1 MELDSD
7 ISRSLTLG
15 YEAGERALL
24 DPSLWRDLART
35 ALAPQVLWRAL
46 PIFVAMVVAIVL
58 SAHWLPVA
66 LAWVVPLA
74 FALWLWPPVLRWFIG
89 AVADHALTSVATH
102 RGLPPQPLPAEST
115 WRAWWRPALIC
126 GAMHGPLLWL
136 GLSDNTLALLLV
148 LVVQVVVMA
157 PALVRS
163 LLSPWLPIDRIDVA
177 LRAEPTAW
185 RLFTAVGLVSLVAA
199 RAIAA
204 QMGGFDA
211 DNVFGAFG
219 AVRGIAFVGVV
230 AKLALVS
237 AAGVFIAVFGTAALA
252 RIAIE
257 RVLDGDEP
265 VDGETLPAAADDTA
279 PLPLQQALPV
289 HPAPRGMDSARSR
302 KLAVG
307 ALVTT
312 VALILVVAVL
322 PLRLRQTATVLLL
335 REDIAAARAD
345 GEWASESLV
354 QAARNRYACNG
365 NNFKLR
371 AMHWGGIDSLG
382 GEDDRAVA
390 CAARHGQLSTVKLLL
405 GYGDSPMALRH
416 DPRFKDPAALL
427 SPIEQALQNEAGLPS
442 ADYLLSRH
450 DGAHVQRPSQG
461 LVDGVQAAALSN
473 CLACVEW
480 AVRHSAPVDGTSL
493 ATPMALWLDNAG
505 RGSHEVANLQH
516 LQVLGLSAVAIGD
529 DGRSALHAAANNGD
543 LDSVNWLLAQGADP
557 TRTDRD
563 GNMPAHYAA
572 SRLGFGPDNR
582 RIGQGDPADRERV
595 QVVQRLLAAAPSTER
610 GAAHRERHV
619 VLAKVSPYV
628 EEPIDFD
635 AAIDA
640 YPALQKARGPTL
652 SDLVN
657 PS

>member
-1 MELDSD
+1 MDLDSD
-7 ISRSLTLG
+7 VSRSLSRG

-35 ALAPQVLWRAL
+35 ALAPQVLWRAV
-46 PIFVAMVVAIVL
+46 PIFVAMVVAIAL
-58 SAHWLPVA
+58 SARWLPAA
-66 LAWVVPLA
+66 LAWAVPLA

-89 AVADHALTSVATH
+89 AVADHALTSVATDH
-102 RGLPPQPLPAEST
+102 GLAPQPLPPEST
-115 WRAWWRPALIC
+115 YRAWWRPALIC
-126 GAMHGPLLWL
+126 GAMHGPLQWL
-136 GLSDNTLALLLV
+136 GLSDNSLALLLV
-148 LVVQVVVMA
+148 LAVQVVVMS

-163 LLSPWLPIDRIDVA
+163 LLSPWLPIERIDLA

-204 QMGGFDA
+204 QMGGFDS
-211 DNVFGAFG
+211 DNFFGAFS
-219 AVRGIAFVGVV
+219 AVGGIAFVGAL

-237 AAGVFIAVFGTAALA
+237 AVGVFIAVFGTAALA
-252 RIAIE
+252 RMAIE
-257 RVLDGDEP
+257 RVLDGDGHA
-265 VDGETLPAAADDTA
+265 DGATLPAVADDA
-279 PLPLQQALPV
+279 VPLPLPV

-302 KLAVG
+302 KLAGG
-307 ALVTT
+307 ALVAAIT
-312 VALILVVAVL
+312 LAVL
-322 PLRLRQTATVLLL
+322 VAALPVRLRQAATVLML
-335 REDIAAARAD
+335 RDDIAAARAD

-354 QAARNRYACNG
+354 QGARNRYACNG

-371 AMHWGGIDSLG
+371 VMHWGGIDSLG

-416 DPRFKDPAALL
+416 DPRFKDPSALL
-427 SPIEQALQNEAGLPS
+427 SPIEQALQNEAGLP
-442 ADYLLSRH
+442 AAEYLLARH

-461 LVDGVQAAALSN
+461 LIDGVQAAALSN

-480 AVRHSAPVDGTSL
+480 AVRHSAPVDGTSQ

-516 LQVLGLSAVAIGD
+516 LQVLGLSAAAIGD

-557 TRTDRD
+557 TRADRD
-563 GNMPAHYAA
+563 GNMPVHYAA
-572 SRLGFGPDNR
+572 GRLGFGPDNR

-595 QVVQRLLAAAPSTER
+595 QVVQRLLTVAPSTER
-610 GAAHRERHV
+610 GASHREHHV

-628 EEPIDFD
+628 DEAIDFD
-635 AAIDA
+635 AAIEA
-640 YPALQKARGPTL
+640 YPALQQARGPSL